1 MATINTKIESLK
13 VSGQSL
19 AATLSSTNAQA
30 KFEIMLDGWGKW
42 REVSKTFTLNDLNPG
57 DRMLSARSYS
67 RKGVPDATPAT
78 RTFTVLA
85 PEEPPPP
92 PPPPPTSGGLTPGDL
107 PLLKALNRKEDW
119 NADVTAGPGRITNEG
134 GTNTIRYFQ
143 PSDGERTELQVHR
156 PEDGGVPAHGYEA
169 FYDAEIMLPS
179 GPILHPWGWNTCWQ
193 IHGNNNAGY
202 TGGLSISTG
211 SEILHWRIKGG
222 RQLSTSGSHEYDYD
236 SDHVPMQK
244 MIRGQWHRVR
254 WHALW
259 TDKTVG
265 FCRVQMDNGPITER
279 KSIPTASNIADVQ
292 MFRHGWYPHVHEVDE
307 RGPLDLYTRNTKV
320 YGKPHPV

>member
-1 MATINTKIESLK
+1 MAPNTTIDNLL
-13 VSGQSL
+13 VSGRTMT
-19 AATLSSTNAQA
+19 ARFSSTNTQA
-30 KFEIMLDGWGKW
+30 RYEAMLDGWAKFKP
-42 REVSKTFTLNDLNPG
+42 VDNPATFTDLNPG
-57 DRMLSARSYS
+57 TRTLTVRAIS
-67 RKGVPDATPAT
+67 RKGVADPTPAT
-78 RTFTVLA
+78 KQFVIQAET
-85 PEEPPPP
+85 PPPP
-92 PPPPPTSGGLTPGDL
+92 PPSGELNPGL

-119 NADVTAGPGRITNEG
+119 NAVLEEGPGRITNEG

-169 FYDAEIMLPS
+169 FYDAEIMLPN

-193 IHGNNNAGY
+193 IHGNNAAGY
-202 TGGLSISTG
+202 TGGLSIQTG

-222 RQLSTSGSHEYDYD
+222 RQLSTTGSHEYDYD

-292 MFRHGWYPHVHEVDE
+292 MFRHGWYPHTGDVDE
-307 RGPLDLYTRNTKV
+307 RGPLDLYTRNTKI